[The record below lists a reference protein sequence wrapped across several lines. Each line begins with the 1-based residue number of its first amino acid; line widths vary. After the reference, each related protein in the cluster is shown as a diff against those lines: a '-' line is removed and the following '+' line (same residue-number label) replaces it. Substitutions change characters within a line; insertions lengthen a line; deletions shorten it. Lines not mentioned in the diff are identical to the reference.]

1 MIKILDKAELM
12 NVSIV
17 FLELDG
23 EDLDRY
29 YKLQFPSML
38 FNPKK
43 KEHQDKVRDLIE
55 LKENLTRQL
64 CILLFNEEPDE
75 NTQLHHIRLGYFCLI
90 KVKEITNDNK
100 GSEN

>member
-1 MIKILDKAELM
+1 MIKILDKVEIM
-12 NVSIV
+12 NASMV

-23 EDLDRY
+23 EDLDLY
-29 YKLQFPSML
+29 YKAQFPSVL

-64 CILLFNEEPDE
+64 CILLFNDEPDE
-75 NTQLHHIRLGYFCLI
+75 NTELHHIRLGYFCLI
-90 KVKEITNDNK
+90 KVKEIANDNK
-100 GSEN
+100 RSEN

>member
-1 MIKILDKAELM
+1 MIKILSKVDIM
-12 NVSIV
+12 NVNMV

-23 EDLDRY
+23 EELDLY
-29 YKLQFPSML
+29 YKAQFPSVL

-64 CILLFNEEPDE
+64 CILFFNDEPDE
-75 NTQLHHIRLGYFCLI
+75 NTELYHIRLGYFCLI
-90 KVKEITNDNK
+90 KVKEMTNDDK
-100 GSEN
+100 RSEN